1 MAASFTVATHLKE
14 HKYLSIEWLKNLLY
28 VSSMENIEN
37 KKHNNTG
44 ESQSI
49 LLTKIRQTHK
59 ALDCMIPF
67 LCPCENDKNIE
78 TKTDKR
84 LQDPKVGNY

>member
-1 MAASFTVATHLKE
+1 
-14 HKYLSIEWLKNLLY
+14 
-28 VSSMENIEN
+28 MENIEN